1 MGLPL
6 LARGELLGVLVL
18 VSSTPSRVYG
28 SADLRL
34 AEAVAERAA
43 ISIENGHLYQTA
55 VRATRLRDEVL
66 GVVAHDLRNPLTA
79 ILMQA
84 TALQRRPPQPE
95 RRNPKPRER
104 LLRAANRM
112 NHLIRDLLD
121 VSVIEAGKL
130 RVEPSRISAGQI
142 VVDSVEAQ
150 RPLASAASLDIHLDL
165 AGDLPELWGD
175 PQRLLQV
182 LENLVGN
189 AIKFTAPGGH
199 ITVGAAPRKGEV
211 LFWVADTGRGI
222 PPDSLPHVFDRFWQA
237 RKGHGRGAGLGLPI
251 TRGIVETHGGRI
263 WVESTLGR
271 GTIFFFTIPEAP
283 RAEAPR
289 PEATQTS

>member
-1 MGLPL
+1 
-6 LARGELLGVLVL
+6 
-18 VSSTPSRVYG
+18 VYG
-28 SADLRL
+28 PTDLHL
-34 AEAVAERAA
+34 AEVVAERAA
-43 ISIENGHLYQTA
+43 ISIKNGHLYQTA
-55 VRATRLRDEVL
+55 MRATRLRDEVL
-66 GVVAHDLRNPLTA
+66 GIVAHDLRNPLTA

-121 VSVIEAGKL
+121 VSLIEAGKL
-130 RVEPSRISAGQI
+130 GVEPCRVPAGQI
-142 VVDSVEAQ
+142 VIDSVEAQ

-165 AGDLPELWGD
+165 ANELPALWGD
-175 PQRLLQV
+175 QHRLLQV

-189 AIKFTAPGGH
+189 AIKFTPPGGH

-211 LFWVADTGRGI
+211 LFWVADTGHGI

-237 RKGHGRGAGLGLPI
+237 RKGRGAGLGLPI
-251 TRGIVETHGGRI
+251 THGIIETHGGRI

-283 RAEAPR
+283 RAEALR
-289 PEATQTS
+289 PEGTRIS